1 MAEQAR
7 EQITINASVE
17 ECFRTLI
24 DFESYPEWAG
34 DLKEATVVDVD
45 GDGRAVVVE
54 FRAAAMGRSTT
65 YRLEYDYEGA
75 PGRLAWN
82 LLSGDLERELDGCYL
97 LAPTPGDPAST
108 DIVYELAVDL
118 IVPIP
123 GFVKRR
129 AEARII
135 KTALSE
141 LKTRVEG
148 GTPSGGSDAPGDSG
162 APVDQ

>member
-7 EQITINASVE
+7 EQTTIHASVD
-17 ECFRTLI
+17 ECFATLV

-34 DLKEATVVDVD
+34 DLKEAKVVERDAE
-45 GDGRAVVVE
+45 GRAVVVE

-65 YRLEYDYEGA
+65 YRLKYDYTGA
-75 PGRLAWN
+75 PGRLAWE

-97 LAPTPGDPAST
+97 LSASAQVAGGT

-141 LKTRVEG
+141 LKARVEG
-148 GTPSGGSDAPGDSG
+148 SAPDGAGDEHLDA
-162 APVDQ
+162 

>member
-7 EQITINASVE
+7 EQTTINASVE
-17 ECFRTLI
+17 RCYGTLV

-34 DLKEATVVDVD
+34 DLKQATVIDYD
-45 GDGRAVVVE
+45 DQERPVVVE
-54 FRAAAMGRSTT
+54 YRAAAMGRSTT
-65 YRLEYDYEGA
+65 YQLKYDYEGA
-75 PGRLAWN
+75 PNRLSWN
-82 LLSGDLERELDGCYL
+82 LLSGDLERELDGAYL
-97 LAPTPGDPAST
+97 LQPGAAPDTT
-108 DIVYELAVDL
+108 DVVYELAVDL

-141 LKTRVEG
+141 LKARVEG
-148 GTPSGGSDAPGDSG
+148 GPVVDVGDDDLDDKPSGS
-162 APVDQ
+162 